1 MQWKWEAV
9 GEAALIPL
17 QGKAM
22 AEGKG
27 IMFIEEKSQSIGKV
41 DTEDGDIQKTGDL
54 ILFGDIN
61 NRLEKKHG
69 KKEKEK
75 INNVQ

>member
-1 MQWKWEAV
+1 V

-41 DTEDGDIQKTGDL
+41 DTEDIQKTGDS
-54 ILFGDIN
+54 ILSGD

-69 KKEKEK
+69 KKEK